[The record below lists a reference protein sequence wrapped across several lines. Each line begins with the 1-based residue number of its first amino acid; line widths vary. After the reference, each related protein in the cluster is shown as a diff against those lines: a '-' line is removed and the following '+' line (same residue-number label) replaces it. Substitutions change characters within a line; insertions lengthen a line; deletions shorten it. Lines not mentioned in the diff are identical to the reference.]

1 MNQHIYSRL
10 IVTGSIAYDEIMDF
24 PGSFKDYFHP
34 KKLHQI
40 NVSFS
45 LTGLEKQMG
54 GTATNIAY
62 NASLFSVP
70 ISIRAAIGRDGRE
83 FKDFF
88 ETNNIETDKLIHDK
102 KLFTATGKVI
112 TDKNDNQIWGFYFG
126 ACETAEKLSF
136 KDLKK
141 SDLLIISA
149 NHPKAF
155 LNCQKQAIQKKAEY
169 MYDPGMALTWIKTKD
184 LVSGIKHCRYLIG
197 NDYEMSMIETLMK
210 NKLSRIRSKDQ
221 IFITTLGAKGVSC
234 EHEGKV
240 TKVKQF
246 PLKNIVD
253 PTGAGDAWRGG
264 FMASL
269 VKGYDLVK
277 ALRFANAVA
286 SFAIEKYGTVSH
298 SPSYRA
304 IEIRA
309 RSL

>member
-1 MNQHIYSRL
+1 MYKKL

-24 PGSFKDYFHP
+24 PGTFKDYFHP
-34 KKLHQI
+34 EKLHQI

-62 NASLFSVP
+62 SASLFKVP
-70 ISIRAAIGRDGRE
+70 VSIRAAIGLDGRE

-88 ETNNIETDKLIHDK
+88 EKNNIETNKLIHDK

-126 ACETAEKLSF
+126 AGETAEKLSF

-149 NHPKAF
+149 NHPRAF
-155 LNCQKQAIQKKAEY
+155 LNCQKQALKRKIEY

-184 LVSGIKHCRYLIG
+184 LVAGIKHCRYLVG
-197 NDYEMSMIETLMK
+197 NDYEMSMIETCMK
-210 NKLSRIRSKDQ
+210 KKLSDIRSKEQ
-221 IFITTLGAKGVSC
+221 IFITTLGPKGISC
-234 EHEGKV
+234 EYEGKV
-240 TKVKQF
+240 IKVKQF
-246 PLKNIVD
+246 PLKKIID

-269 VKGYDLVK
+269 IKGYDLVK
-277 ALRFANAVA
+277 ALRLANAVA
-286 SFAIEKYGTVSH
+286 SFAIEKYGTVNH
-298 SPSYRA
+298 RPSYKA

>member
-1 MNQHIYSRL
+1 MYSRL
-10 IVTGSIAYDEIMDF
+10 IVTGSVAYDEIMDF
-24 PGSFKDYFHP
+24 PGTFKDYFHP
-34 KKLHQI
+34 EKLHQI

-45 LTGLEKQMG
+45 LSGLEKQMG

-62 NASLFSVP
+62 NASLFKVP
-70 ISIRAAIGRDGRE
+70 VSIRAAIGRDGQE
-83 FKDFF
+83 FKEFF
-88 ETNNIETDKLIHDK
+88 ERNDIETKKLIVDK

-126 ACETAEKLSF
+126 ACESAEKLSF
-136 KDLKK
+136 RDLKK

-155 LNCQKQAIQKKAEY
+155 LNCQKQALRRKLEY
-169 MYDPGMALTWIKTKD
+169 IYDPGMALTWIKTKD
-184 LVSGIKHCRYLIG
+184 LFAGIKSCRYLVG
-197 NDYEMSMIETLMK
+197 NDYEMSMIENRIK
-210 NKLSRIRSKDQ
+210 RKLSDIRLKDQ
-221 IFITTLGAKGVSC
+221 VFITTLGPKGISC
-234 EHEGKV
+234 EYDRKV
-240 TKVKQF
+240 VKVKQF
-246 PLKNIVD
+246 TLKNIVD

-269 VKGYDLVK
+269 VKGYELIK
-277 ALRFANAVA
+277 ALKFANATA

-298 SPSYRA
+298 HPSYKA